1 MFFEIRPDRKSRSP
15 NEKSHG
21 DFMDQTKVLLGK
33 EVEAIAGDLFAVS
46 EYLYQN
52 PEVGFQ
58 EIKAVEFLGRFLADR
73 GFQVEKG
80 IGGLKTAFLAR
91 PSDQPSQRPAFAFL
105 AEYDALPTVGH
116 GCGHNLIAAASLG
129 AAMALKKVRN
139 KLQGSFAVVG
149 TPAEEGGGGKILL
162 AEAGI
167 FSEMDAAMMFHPGRL
182 NLPGEDMIG
191 RVKFKAEFF
200 GKPAHASVS
209 PDKGV
214 NALDAIVA
222 AYNNIAMLR
231 QQIHPEARIHGIIT
245 HGGDA
250 PNVIPEYTAGM
261 FYVRAASRRYRD
273 EVFQKVTRCI
283 EAGALAAGATCKIDV
298 GKPTFDPIRHNAPLE
313 EAARANM
320 MALGIPIDA
329 DDGRRGSSDIGNL
342 SQVLPAL
349 HPSLSIVDPEIP
361 GHSQI
366 FGEATM
372 SLRGRETLIKAAKLL
387 AMTAYDFLT
396 SPELRDRIR
405 ADFTKGE

>member
-1 MFFEIRPDRKSRSP
+1 
-15 NEKSHG
+15 
-21 DFMDQTKVLLGK
+21 MDQTKVLLGK
-33 EVEAIAGDLFAVS
+33 EVEAVAEDLFAAS
-46 EYLYQN
+46 EFLYKN
-52 PEVGFQ
+52 PEIGFQ
-58 EIKAVEFLGRFLADR
+58 EIKAVEYLGRFLADR

-80 IGGLKTAFLAR
+80 IGGLKTSFRASPSGQPLKR
-91 PSDQPSQRPAFAFL
+91 PTFALL
-105 AEYDALPTVGH
+105 AEYDALPAVGH

-129 AAMALKKVRN
+129 AALALKRHAN
-139 KLQGSFAVVG
+139 LLQGSFAVVG

-162 AEAGI
+162 ADAGI

-200 GKPAHASVS
+200 GKSAHASVS
-209 PDKGV
+209 PDRGI

-222 AYNNIAMLR
+222 AYNNIGMLR
-231 QQIHPEARIHGIIT
+231 QQVHPEARIHGIIT

-261 FYVRAASRRYRD
+261 FYVRAASRKNRD
-273 EVFQKVTRCI
+273 EVFEKVKKCL
-283 EAGALAAGATCKIDV
+283 EAGALATGAACKIEV

-313 EAARANM
+313 EAARENM
-320 MALGIPIDA
+320 TALGIAIDA

-349 HPSLSIVDPEIP
+349 HPSLAIVDPEIP
-361 GHSQI
+361 GHSQL

-372 SLRGRETLIKAAKLL
+372 TARGRETLIKAAKLL

>member
-1 MFFEIRPDRKSRSP
+1 
-15 NEKSHG
+15 
-21 DFMDQTKVLLGK
+21 MDPAKVLLEK
-33 EVEAIAGDLFAVS
+33 EVEAVAEDLFAVS
-46 EYLYQN
+46 EYLYKN
-52 PEVGFQ
+52 PEIGFQ
-58 EIKAVEFLGRFLADR
+58 EVKAVEYLGRFLEER

-80 IGGLKTAFLAR
+80 IGGLKTAFRAR
-91 PSDQPSQRPAFAFL
+91 PAGQPLNRPTFALL
-105 AEYDALPTVGH
+105 AEYDALPAVGH

-129 AAMALKKVRN
+129 AALALKKVLN
-139 KLQGSFAVVG
+139 LLQGSFAVVG

-200 GKPAHASVS
+200 GNPAHASVS

-222 AYNNIAMLR
+222 AYNNISLLR

-261 FYVRAASRRYRD
+261 FYVRAASRKYRD
-273 EVFQKVTRCI
+273 EVFQKVTRCL
-283 EAGALAAGATCKIDV
+283 EAGALAAGATCKIEV
-298 GKPTFDPIRHNAPLE
+298 GKPTFDPIRRNGSLE

-320 MALGIPIDA
+320 MALKIPIDA

-349 HPSLSIVDPEIP
+349 HPSLAIVDPEIP

-366 FGEATM
+366 FREATM
-372 SLRGRETLIKAAKLL
+372 TPRGRETLVKAAKLL
-387 AMTAYDFLT
+387 AITAYDFLT

-405 ADFTKGE
+405 ADFAKGE

>member
-1 MFFEIRPDRKSRSP
+1 
-15 NEKSHG
+15 
-21 DFMDQTKVLLGK
+21 MDSMKAALGK
-33 EVEAIAGDLFAVS
+33 EVEAIANDLFVVS
-46 EYLYQN
+46 EYLYKN
-52 PEVGFQ
+52 PEIGFQ
-58 EIKAVEFLGRFLADR
+58 EFKAVEYLGRFLEER
-73 GFQVEKG
+73 GFRVEKG

-91 PSDQPSQRPAFAFL
+91 PAGQPLKRPAFALL
-105 AEYDALPTVGH
+105 AEYDALPAVGH

-129 AAMALKKVRN
+129 AAVALRRHLDS
-139 KLQGSFAVVG
+139 LQGSLAVVG

-162 AEAGI
+162 AEAGV

-200 GKPAHASVS
+200 GKSAHASVS
-209 PDKGV
+209 PDQGI

-222 AYNNIAMLR
+222 AYNNISLLR
-231 QQIHPEARIHGIIT
+231 QQILPEARIHGIIT

-261 FYVRAASRRYRD
+261 YYVRAASRKYRD
-273 EVFQKVTRCI
+273 EVLEKVKKCL
-283 EAGALAAGATCKIDV
+283 EAGAVAAGATCKIEI
-298 GKPTFDPIRHNAPLE
+298 GKPTFDPIRHNPSLE

-320 MALGIPIDA
+320 IALGIPIDA

-349 HPSLSIVDPEIP
+349 HPSLAIVGPETP

-366 FGEATM
+366 FGEATV
-372 SLRGRETLIKAAKLL
+372 SARGKETLVKAAKLL
-387 AMTAYDFLT
+387 AMTACDFLT
-396 SPELRDRIR
+396 SKELREKARR
-405 ADFTKGE
+405 DFEKGE

>member
-1 MFFEIRPDRKSRSP
+1 
-15 NEKSHG
+15 
-21 DFMDQTKVLLGK
+21 MDDEGLMDPTKAALGK
-33 EVEAIAGDLFAVS
+33 EVEAIADDLYAVS
-46 EYLYQN
+46 EYLYRN
-52 PEVGFQ
+52 PEIGFQ
-58 EIKAVEFLGRFLADR
+58 EVKAVEYLSRFLEER
-73 GFQVEKG
+73 GFQVERG

-91 PSDQPSQRPAFAFL
+91 PAGESRKRPVFALL
-105 AEYDALPTVGH
+105 AEYDALPGVGH

-129 AAMALKKVRN
+129 AAVALTRHRDR
-139 KLQGSFAVVG
+139 LEGGLAVVG

-162 AEAGI
+162 AEAGV

-209 PDKGV
+209 PDQGV

-222 AYNNIAMLR
+222 AYNNISLLR
-231 QQIHPEARIHGIIT
+231 QQLLPEARIHSIIT

-250 PNVIPEYTAGM
+250 PNVIPEYTAGLY
-261 FYVRAASRRYRD
+261 YVRAASRKYRD
-273 EVFQKVTRCI
+273 EVFEKVKKCL
-283 EAGALAAGATCKIDV
+283 EAGALAAGAACKIEV
-298 GKPTFDPIRHNAPLE
+298 GKPTFDPIRHNAALE
-313 EAARANM
+313 ETARKNM
-320 MALGIPIDA
+320 IALGIPIDA

-349 HPSLSIVDPEIP
+349 HPSLAIVGPEVP
-361 GHSQI
+361 GHSQT

-372 SLRGRETLIKAAKLL
+372 SARGRETLLRAAKVL

-396 SPELRDRIR
+396 SKELRGKARR
-405 ADFTKGE
+405 DFESGE

>member
-1 MFFEIRPDRKSRSP
+1 
-15 NEKSHG
+15 
-21 DFMDQTKVLLGK
+21 MDQTKDLLGK
-33 EVEAIAGDLFAVS
+33 EVEAVAGDLIAVS
-46 EYLYQN
+46 EFLYKN
-52 PEVGFQ
+52 PEIGFQ
-58 EIKAVEFLGRFLADR
+58 EVKAVNYLGRFLDDR
-73 GFQVEKG
+73 GFQVEKE
-80 IGGLKTAFLAR
+80 IGGLKTSFRAHLSGQPLKR
-91 PSDQPSQRPAFAFL
+91 PVFALL
-105 AEYDALPTVGH
+105 AEYDALPVVGH
-116 GCGHNLIAAASLG
+116 GCGHNLIAAASVG
-129 AAMALKKVRN
+129 AALALKKYAN
-139 KLQGSFAVVG
+139 LLQGSFAVVG

-200 GKPAHASVS
+200 GKAAHASIS

-222 AYNNIAMLR
+222 AYNNIGMLR

-261 FYVRAASRRYRD
+261 FYVRAASRKYRD
-273 EVFQKVTRCI
+273 EVFEKVKKCL
-283 EAGALAAGATCKIDV
+283 EAGALTTGATCKIEV
-298 GKPTFDPIRHNAPLE
+298 GKPTFDPIRHNASLE
-313 EAARANM
+313 ETARKNM
-320 MALGIPIDA
+320 ILLGIPIDA

-349 HPSLSIVDPEIP
+349 HPSLAIVGPEVP
-361 GHSQI
+361 GHSQL
-366 FGEATM
+366 FREATM
-372 SLRGRETLIKAAKLL
+372 TARGREALIKAAKLL

-396 SPELRDRIR
+396 SPELRERAR
-405 ADFTKGE
+405 ADFANGESKG

>member
-1 MFFEIRPDRKSRSP
+1 
-15 NEKSHG
+15 
-21 DFMDQTKVLLGK
+21 MDQTKGLLGN
-33 EVEAIAGDLFAVS
+33 EVEAHAEGLFAIS
-46 EYLYQN
+46 EFLYKN
-52 PEVGFQ
+52 PEIGFQ
-58 EIKAVEFLGRFLADR
+58 EIKAVEYLSRFLCER
-73 GFQVEKG
+73 GFQVERG
-80 IGGLKTAFLAR
+80 IGGLKTSFRADLSRQSLKR
-91 PSDQPSQRPAFAFL
+91 PTFAFL
-105 AEYDALPTVGH
+105 AEYDALPVVGH
-116 GCGHNLIAAASLG
+116 GCGHNLIAAASVG
-129 AAMALKKVRN
+129 AAMALKKYATL
-139 KLQGSFAVVG
+139 LQGSFAVVG

-200 GKPAHASVS
+200 GKTAHASIS

-222 AYNNIAMLR
+222 AYNNIGMLR

-273 EVFQKVTRCI
+273 EVFEKVKKCI
-283 EAGALAAGATCKIDV
+283 EAGALATGAECKIEV

-313 EAARANM
+313 EAARQNM
-320 MALGIPIDA
+320 IALGIPIDA

-349 HPSLSIVDPEIP
+349 HPSLAIVGPDVP

-366 FGEATM
+366 FREATM
-372 SLRGRETLIKAAKLL
+372 TARGRETLIKAAKLL

-396 SPELRDRIR
+396 SPELRDRVR
-405 ADFTKGE
+405 ADFAKGE